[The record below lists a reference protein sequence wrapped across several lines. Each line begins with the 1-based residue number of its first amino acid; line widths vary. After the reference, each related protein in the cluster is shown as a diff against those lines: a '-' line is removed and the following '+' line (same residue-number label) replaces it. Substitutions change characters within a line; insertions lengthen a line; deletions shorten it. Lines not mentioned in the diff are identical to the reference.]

1 MSLPITV
8 LLVAFTALIS
18 IGAFQERRVFETLLY
33 QPYAVRAKGQWY
45 RLLTH
50 AFIHADWAHL
60 LVNMFVLYMFG
71 RNVEMLYALVT
82 PLPAIVSYL
91 ALYIGGVLFA
101 ALPGLAKHGGD
112 PGYRS
117 VGASGAVSAV
127 LFAQI
132 LLLPTREVSILLV
145 PIAMP
150 AWIFGIL
157 YLAYSWYMDKRAS
170 DHVAH
175 DAHFYGAVF
184 GILFTTALRPDLLL
198 HLGSFERSLGY

>member
-1 MSLPITV
+1 VSLSITV
-8 LLVAFTALIS
+8 LLIAVTALVS
-18 IGAFQERRVFETLLY
+18 IGAFQDRRVYEALLY
-33 QPYAVRAKGQWY
+33 QPYAVRAKGHWY
-45 RLLTH
+45 RMFTH
-50 AFIHADWAHL
+50 AFVHADWPHL
-60 LVNMFVLYMFG
+60 LVNMFVLFMFG
-71 RNVEMLYALVT
+71 QNVELLYAMVT
-82 PLPAIVSYL
+82 PLPTIVAYL
-91 ALYIGGVLFA
+91 ALYIGGILFA
-101 ALPGLAKHGGD
+101 ALPGLVKHSTD

-150 AWIFGIL
+150 AWVFGIL
-157 YLAYSWYMDKRAS
+157 YLIYSWYMDKRAN

-184 GILFTTALRPDLLL
+184 GILFTAALHPDLLF

>member
-1 MSLPITV
+1 MSLSITV
-8 LLVAFTALIS
+8 LLVAVTALVS
-18 IGAFQERRVFETLLY
+18 IGAFQDRRVFEELLY
-33 QPYAVRAKGQWY
+33 QPYAVRARGQWY
-45 RLLTH
+45 RLFTH
-50 AFIHADWAHL
+50 AFIHADWPHL
-60 LVNMFVLYMFG
+60 AVNMFVLYMFG
-71 RNVEMLYALVT
+71 RNVEMLFALVSPVPPT
-82 PLPAIVSYL
+82 LAYL
-91 ALYIGGVLFA
+91 GLYVGGVLFA
-101 ALPGLAKHGGD
+101 ALPGLAKHSAD

-132 LLLPTREVSILLV
+132 LLLPTRQVSVLLV

-150 AWIFGIL
+150 AWVFGIL
-157 YLAYSWYMDKRAS
+157 YLAYSWYMDKRGG

-184 GILFTTALRPDLLL
+184 GIGFTTALHPDLLF